1 MLCSA
6 FYCFAV
12 LCIAI
17 FIRLCYIMLME
28 VQYMAKKQKQNDAQ
42 ITVRVP
48 SELRVDLEAIAKKQG
63 RSLSNL
69 VIHILKSYVENN

>member
-1 MLCSA
+1 MLCNA
-6 FYCFAV
+6 LQCFLL

-48 SELRVDLEAIAKKQG
+48 SELRVDLEEIAKKQG

-69 VIHILKSYVENN
+69 VIHILTSYVKDN

>member
-1 MLCSA
+1 MISRFGLA
-6 FYCFAV
+6 YAHGGV
-12 LCIAI
+12 I
-17 FIRLCYIMLME
+17 
-28 VQYMAKKQKQNDAQ
+28 MAKKQKQNDAQ

>member
-1 MLCSA
+1 MT
-6 FYCFAV
+6 
-12 LCIAI
+12 
-17 FIRLCYIMLME
+17 
-28 VQYMAKKQKQNDAQ
+28 KKQKQNDAQ

-69 VIHILKSYVENN
+69 VIHILTSYVEDN